1 MSTEKKAEKAQLEK
15 VKLLKKHTHQGIE
28 YAIGAE
34 IPVNECEKTWLI
46 AQEIIA
52 APASKETSK

>member
-1 MSTEKKAEKAQLEK
+1 MNTEKKAAPAQLEE

-28 YAIGAE
+28 YVIDAVIK
-34 IPVNECEKTWLI
+34 VNEREKAWLI

-52 APASKETSK
+52 APASKETK

>member
-1 MSTEKKAEKAQLEK
+1 MSTEEKAAQAKLEK

-28 YAIGAE
+28 HAVDAVIE
-34 IPVNECEKTWLI
+34 VNEREKAWLI

-52 APASKETSK
+52 VAAPKESK